1 MFPRTRAARM
11 FPRTRAAG
19 NDKERNKAKQCC
31 NVATIHSFNETIIR
45 GLEVFPPSSKFGSP
59 NSHGTLLSSCVF
71 LTVLICMAFGVEM
84 LV

>member
-1 MFPRTRAARM
+1 MRPRTTA
-11 FPRTRAAG
+11 PG
-19 NDKERNKAKQCC
+19 NDRERNIAEKCC
-31 NVATIHSFNETIIR
+31 NFGPDNETIIQ
-45 GLEVFPPSSKFGSP
+45 GLKVFPPSSKLGSV

>member
-1 MFPRTRAARM
+1 MLPITTA
-11 FPRTRAAG
+11 PG
-19 NDKERNKAKQCC
+19 NDKERNIAEQCC
-31 NVATIHSFNETIIR
+31 NFATDAGSNETIIP
-45 GLEVFPPSSKFGSP
+45 GFKVFPPSSKLGSP

>member
-1 MFPRTRAARM
+1 MSPRTRA
-11 FPRTRAAG
+11 PG
-19 NDKERNKAKQCC
+19 NDKERNIAERCC
-31 NVATIHSFNETIIR
+31 NFATDNETIIQ
-45 GLEVFPPSSKFGSP
+45 GLKVFPPSSKLGSV